1 VIHEA
6 VLEYCEWIKRT
17 SQPTPP
23 CTFDRL
29 TRWVKTADKDLGGY
43 ENFVFYE
50 KESISSFCE

>member
-1 VIHEA
+1 MKLYWNTA
-6 VLEYCEWIKRT
+6 NGLQRS

-29 TRWVKTADKDLGGY
+29 ARRVKTADKDLGGY